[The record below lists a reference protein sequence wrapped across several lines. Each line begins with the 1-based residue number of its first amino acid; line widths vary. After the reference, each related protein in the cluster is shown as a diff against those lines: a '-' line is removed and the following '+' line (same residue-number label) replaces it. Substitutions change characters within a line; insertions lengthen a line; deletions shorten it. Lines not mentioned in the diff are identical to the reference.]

1 MMTWKKINSS
11 YTAALVQR
19 KRRHT
24 YEVVVHCV
32 FDIVLWNGIF
42 SVDNLQFGSILE
54 WVLLKTQQVEDAS
67 KGLCR

>member
-1 MMTWKKINSS
+1 MNIF
-11 YTAALVQR
+11 YTTALVQR
-19 KRRHT
+19 KRGHT

-32 FDIVLWNGIF
+32 FDIVLWNRIF

-67 KGLCR
+67 KGLRR